1 MTEPLVSIVVLCHNY
16 GRFLA
21 EAIESALAQDYAR
34 LELIVID
41 DGSTEDD
48 SLEVANRYRDRAK
61 VLTHPN
67 QGLAR
72 TCNRGASDATGEYF
86 LFLSA
91 DDRLETRY
99 VSELM
104 GALRRTPQASFAY
117 CAARLFGAESGVA
130 PARPFS
136 AFSLVRGRNYVNGSA
151 LTRRADY
158 LDAGGYPEDLG
169 EGAFDDW
176 DFWLTMVERGH
187 RGTYVP
193 KALLRWRR
201 HEGGSKNP
209 ASRGAT
215 EVETARIRERHAELQ
230 EAASGLG
237 GLAPYAFDRGV
248 GLADRVFRI
257 SRITP
262 VLAACERL
270 SWRWFSG
277 RAAARRRPG

>member
-1 MTEPLVSIVVLCHNY
+1 MSASLVSIVVLCHNY
-16 GRFLA
+16 GRFLP
-21 EAIESALAQDYAR
+21 EAIESALAQDYAD

-41 DGSTEDD
+41 DGSTDD
-48 SLEVANRYRDRAK
+48 SLEVASRYRDRAT
-61 VLTHPN
+61 VLTQPN

-72 TCNRGASDATGEYF
+72 TCNRGAGEASGEHF

-91 DDRLETRY
+91 DDRLEPTY

-104 GALRRTPQASFAY
+104 AALERRPEASFAY

-151 LTRRADY
+151 LTRRAAY

-193 KALLRWRR
+193 KPLLLWRR

-209 ASRGAT
+209 ASRGTSDA
-215 EVETARIRERHAELQ
+215 ETARVRARHPELQ
-230 EAASGLG
+230 RAASGAR
-237 GLAPYAFDRGV
+237 GLAAYGFDRGV
-248 GLADRVFRI
+248 GLADRVFRV
-257 SRITP
+257 SRLP
-262 VLAACERL
+262 RVLGALERASWRRFERL
-270 SWRWFSG
+270 RK
-277 RAAARRRPG
+277 RVV